1 MSSSFSS
8 WFKAWITG
16 TLDEWVSDLATKY
29 IDWYKE
35 VPKDRAEWVKEGIL
49 ESYKVVTDTYKTQV
63 AGVFGG
69 VLSWMVAQLPSGATI
84 IPLHWNLFT
93 ALVALGLATFIHMR
107 MLHKVSIINARM
119 GGLTGATGSIFIAMK
134 RERKKSQ

>member
-8 WFKAWITG
+8 WFKAYITG

-29 IDWYKE
+29 KDWYKD
-35 VPKDRAEWVKEGIL
+35 VHNNRASWVKEGIL

-63 AGVFGG
+63 AGVVGSAF
-69 VLSWMVAQLPSGATI
+69 SWMVTQLAANATI
-84 IPLHWNLFT
+84 IPLFWNLSIF
-93 ALVALGLATFIHMR
+93 LGVLCLATIIHFR

-119 GGLTGATGSIFIAMK
+119 GGVTGATGSIFIAMK